1 MASSNKNL
9 AVLSASN
16 KKPPTKKS
24 ANFTWGNHMK
34 ALVNVPELSDALE
47 NISSYVT
54 ALWNRDN
61 AVEYETTQLK
71 CDDLEASYNTSKK
84 TKDQHTTKIAKTD
97 PRVSSAKIHGGED
110 EEGNVTWDIKDV
122 WLFRVLLLGAVAAVC
137 LGAANVYA
145 NLMGAELPIFIQSPW
160 LAFTLSMLL
169 PVGSLAIKFMTSI
182 FRYDS
187 SRQLFALCLYTT
199 TTILVLIWSYL
210 FAESFASVTGG
221 GIDVEALLSG
231 SGDSH
236 GTMLVWVQ
244 LLVELLAGSCLFVA
258 SESIAIK
265 YHPAYSCENPEYLDT
280 KRAAKEHQPKHETL
294 RDELGELRGKLKS
307 MDADRDALIN
317 QHIAEFIAYRE
328 RVNAANN
335 LNY

>member
-1 MASSNKNL
+1 MASPNKNL
-9 AVLSASN
+9 AVFSASN

-24 ANFTWGNHMK
+24 ANLAWINHMK
-34 ALVNVPELSDALE
+34 ALVNVPELSEARE
-47 NISSYVT
+47 SVSSYVT
-54 ALWNRDN
+54 ALWNREH

-71 CDDLEASYNTSKK
+71 RDDLETSYNASKK

-97 PRVSSAKIHGGED
+97 PRVCSAKIHGGED
-110 EEGNVTWDIKDV
+110 EEGNVKWGIKDV

-145 NLMGAELPIFIQSPW
+145 NLMGAEIPIMMEAFWLPI
-160 LAFTLSMLL
+160 TLSMLL
-169 PVGSLAIKFMTSI
+169 PIGSVAIKFMTNI
-182 FRYDS
+182 FRYDA
-187 SRQLFALCLYTT
+187 SRRLFALCLYTT

-231 SGDSH
+231 SGGSH

-258 SESIAIK
+258 AESISIK

-280 KRAAKEHQPKHETL
+280 KRAAKEHQPKHDTL
-294 RDELGELRGKLKS
+294 RDELGQLRGRLIS
-307 MDADRDALIN
+307 LDAERDALIK
-317 QHIAEFIAYRE
+317 QHIDEFIAYRA

-335 LNY
+335 FDY